1 MQLTLENA
9 QPAEMEHLSL
19 MGRCSG
25 LLHKTPVIFMKMPR
39 EMSRVSN
46 HVMRF
51 LFDVAVTRAV
61 STCCGGRGN
70 SAGWRRM
77 KTESIFPQTRK
88 PNNRQDSSQLPGL
101 GHHLHTAG
109 VFAFAVELHHPRQ
122 EHGLDLVA
130 ELRRGAADAGEEA
143 LPLHPPLVGVP

>member
-1 MQLTLENA
+1 VPSLGGCAPPNGPSLEAEHLLKEGGHVQMRLRLVASPPQMQLTLENA

-19 MGRCSG
+19 RGRCSG

-46 HVMRF
+46 HVMRY

-61 STCCGGRGN
+61 STCCGGRRN

-77 KTESIFPQTRK
+77 KTESNLSPDKKTQQSA
-88 PNNRQDSSQLPGL
+88 RQQPAPGSW
-101 GHHLHTAG
+101 T
-109 VFAFAVELHHPRQ
+109 
-122 EHGLDLVA
+122 
-130 ELRRGAADAGEEA
+130 
-143 LPLHPPLVGVP
+143 